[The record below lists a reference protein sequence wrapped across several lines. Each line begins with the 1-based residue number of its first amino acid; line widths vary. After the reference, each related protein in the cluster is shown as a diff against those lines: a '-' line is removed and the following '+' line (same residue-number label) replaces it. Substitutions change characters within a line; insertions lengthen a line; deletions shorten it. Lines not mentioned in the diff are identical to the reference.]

1 MQHHPAH
8 EYIENDLL
16 DKDPWDLVCLLYSK
30 ALEKLNQA
38 VAYLDSGDIDERSKA
53 ISRAMEILLELTSSL
68 NGEAGGE
75 VAINLARLYEYIFE
89 RLAEANAQ
97 QKRAPLEGAIRLLS
111 TLHEG
116 WQQAKPQSESQPAPA
131 DSLPPEQLND
141 EGGRAW
147 TL

>member
-1 MQHHPAH
+1 MQHHPAY
-8 EYIENDLL
+8 EYVENDLL

-30 ALEKLNQA
+30 AIEKLNQA
-38 VAYLDSGDIDERSKA
+38 VSHLDSGDIEERSKA

-68 NGEAGGE
+68 DGEAGGE
-75 VAINLARLYEYIFE
+75 IATNLARLYQYIFE

-97 QKRAPLEGAIRLLS
+97 QKRAPLEEAIRLLS
-111 TLHEG
+111 TLYEG
-116 WQQAKPQSESQPAPA
+116 WQQAKPRAENEPVRAN
-131 DSLPPEQLND
+131 SLPPDQIDD

>member
-1 MQHHPAH
+1 MQHHAAH
-8 EYIENDLL
+8 EYVENDLL

-30 ALEKLNQA
+30 AIEKLNQA
-38 VAYLDSGDIDERSKA
+38 LAHLGSGDINERSKA

-68 NGEAGGE
+68 DGEAGGE
-75 VAINLARLYEYIFE
+75 IAANLARLYEYIFE
-89 RLAEANAQ
+89 RLAEANAKQ
-97 QKRAPLEGAIRLLS
+97 ERAPLEESIHLLS

-116 WQQAKPQSESQPAPA
+116 WQQARPQSEIQPTRA
-131 DSLPPEQLND
+131 DALPPEQPND